1 MADRVRVAVLGAAS
15 LRCGPAI
22 GASLAQYF
30 GERPLE
36 FCYWDADAEI
46 LEVMVYVARH
56 CLYAMRSPH
65 SVISEEAPA
74 DALAKADGV
83 IFAMDR
89 RSAAKFL
96 REPESDN
103 GVERALQRLSVLLS
117 PEPKYLSLIP
127 EPVPSGLT
135 RLTTVD
141 WPPPLP
147 EDAPLKLPLRLLRI
161 LNSEDPIH
169 ELLRG
174 HERTPLSEWLES
186 LA

>member
-1 MADRVRVAVLGAAS
+1 MAERVRVAVLGAGS

-36 FCYWDADAEI
+36 FCFWDADAEI
-46 LEVMVYVARH
+46 LEVMVFVARH

-74 DALAKADGV
+74 DALANADGV

-96 REPESDN
+96 REPESED

-127 EPVPSGLT
+127 EPVPDGLT
-135 RLTTVD
+135 RLTSVS

-147 EDAPLKLPLRLLRI
+147 DDAPLRLPQRLLRI